1 MTSHLTTTHHTPT
14 RPTAKPSSPKLPTA
28 KPLLAG
34 LLGGVVLLA
43 ALASACSTSAKTT
56 TAAGTSSTASTSTT
70 AGPTTTSGPTTTQS
84 QASIVAA
91 LAKVGPAT
99 ATGRTVSLAKG
110 PQGIFLI
117 GPDGRTLYI
126 FSKDRGTTT
135 ACTDAEC
142 KQYWPALTA
151 TGAITA
157 GPGIAVAKV
166 ATADGETAHQV
177 TYYGHLLYYF
187 KGDTKPGQTSGT
199 TIADWYLLGPF
210 GNVMLPHA

>member
-1 MTSHLTTTHHTPT
+1 MTPHLSKK
-14 RPTAKPSSPKLPTA
+14 AVLPA
-28 KPLLAG
+28 I
-34 LLGGVVLLA
+34 VVL
-43 ALASACSTSAKTT
+43 ASLLTACSSSSKTT
-56 TAAGTSSTASTSTT
+56 TAANTSSTA
-70 AGPTTTSGPTTTQS
+70 AGATTSGPTSTSAPTTTQS
-84 QASIVAA
+84 PAQTQASILAA

-99 ATGRTVSLAKG
+99 ATGKTVSLAKG

-126 FSKDRGTTT
+126 FSKDKGVTT

-142 KQYWPALTA
+142 KQYWPALSA
-151 TGAITA
+151 TGALTA

-187 KGDTKPGQTSGT
+187 KGDTKPGQTAGT
-199 TIADWYLLGPF
+199 SIADWYLLGPF